1 VAKNFQKQSGSAHVI
16 VIVILILALL
26 GTLGFIFWQNF
37 INDDSS
43 KAVTRPVNTSG
54 SQEVDVKEAEN
65 KVYDDSELTFEYP
78 ATGWNLVDTSGPDDI
93 ARLETDNYTP
103 SIGMGLDAGASL
115 LLYRTNQQEVPSFPG
130 VKDVEEINV
139 DGNKGFKYSVEY
151 EGYRINTFF
160 TVGIGT
166 SSEKNYAISMQ
177 TVGVATDLEREAF
190 GVVIKS
196 LDIK

>member
-1 VAKNFQKQSGSAHVI
+1 MIKNSLRQKGSAHVVI
-16 VIVILILALL
+16 IVILVLALI
-26 GTLGFIFWQNF
+26 GALGFILWQNF
-37 INDDSS
+37 IKDSS
-43 KAVTRPVNTSG
+43 RDTVVEQVETNNAQVETTQN
-54 SQEVDVKEAEN
+54 DN
-65 KVYDDSELTFEYP
+65 KTYDDSELTFEYP

>member
-1 VAKNFQKQSGSAHVI
+1 MIKNSLRQKGSAHVVI
-16 VIVILILALL
+16 IVILVLALI
-26 GTLGFIFWQNF
+26 GALGFILWQNF
-37 INDDSS
+37 IKDSS
-43 KAVTRPVNTSG
+43 RDTVVEQVETNNAQVETTQN
-54 SQEVDVKEAEN
+54 DN
-65 KVYDDSELTFEYP
+65 KTYDDSELTFEYP

-139 DGNKGFKYSVEY
+139 DGNKGFKYLVEY
-151 EGYRINTFF
+151 EGYRINAFF

>member
-1 VAKNFQKQSGSAHVI
+1 MIKNSLRQKGSAHVVI
-16 VIVILILALL
+16 IVILVLALI
-26 GTLGFIFWQNF
+26 GALGFILWQNF
-37 INDDSS
+37 IKDSS
-43 KAVTRPVNTSG
+43 RDTVVEQVETNNAQVETTQN
-54 SQEVDVKEAEN
+54 DN
-65 KVYDDSELTFEYP
+65 KTYDDSELTFEYP

-151 EGYRINTFF
+151 EGYRINAFF